1 MSNENQ
7 TIDTFE
13 AALEFAESMGEFLMA
28 LMLLLQFVLEEQES
42 QKLESRKREIYKR
55 LEAIQL
61 AQQAGM
67 PPDKLMAMVNINL
80 YEVADLLKLRRVEKN
95 QPALTFKEKL
105 TAYRKLTNQEIE
117 ATLQRRLRR

>member
-1 MSNENQ
+1 MNNENQ

-13 AALEFAESMGEFLMA
+13 AALEFAEAMGEFLMA